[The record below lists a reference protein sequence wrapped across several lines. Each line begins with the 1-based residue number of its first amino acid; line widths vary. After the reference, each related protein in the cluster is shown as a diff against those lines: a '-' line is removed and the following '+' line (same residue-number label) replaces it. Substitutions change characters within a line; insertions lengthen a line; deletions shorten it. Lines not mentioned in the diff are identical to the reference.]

1 VVSLGKT
8 ASIVLAVVITAIV
21 VASIMYVAVPKGG
34 QMITQ
39 TVTVTK
45 TEIVTQ
51 TITAT
56 QVVTTTT
63 PTQHV
68 KAAIIIRKRGDLGF
82 NDMAWLGGQMAV
94 KNLGAEVEYFYYENV
109 PMAQYLE
116 FLENIVRKGFDII
129 VVVNFMMAEQVAEL
143 ADKYPNQKFAILDAI
158 VEGKPNVMSIVFKE
172 NEGSALVGALAT
184 YLSKSSTVG
193 IVLGMDIPPLWKFEI
208 GYKWGIHYVMNETGR
223 KVKILW
229 EYVGTFG
236 DPNKGKEAA
245 TLMLQQGADV
255 VYHAAGETGLG
266 VIDAVYD
273 YSQKTGKKVYAIGV
287 DAPQEWIRS
296 GYVIAS
302 MVKHVEVAVYK
313 AIEDVA
319 KGSFKGGVIAL
330 GIKEG
335 GVDISKPEDIKI
347 MMDIAVELNLMRQD
361 EANKVYNEVMNLR
374 NSIPNEVWDKVML
387 LREKIIHG
395 EVSIPIPTADTI
407 AELRQRYG

>member
-1 VVSLGKT
+1 MGKT
-8 ASIVLAVVITAIV
+8 TSIVLAVVITAIV

-34 QMITQ
+34 QIITQ

-45 TEIVTQ
+45 TETLTQ

-56 QVVTTTT
+56 QVITTST

-94 KNLGAEVEYFYYENV
+94 KNLGAKVEYFYYENV

-184 YLSKSSTVG
+184 YLSKSGTVG

-245 TLMLQQGADV
+245 TLMLQQGADI

-387 LREKIIHG
+387 LREKIIRG